1 MNKYIIIN
9 GIEIFFFNTNSLAEA
24 RNHAI
29 NVCNHSKEIIVRE
42 IYTSYK
48 LNR

>member
-9 GIEIFFFNTNSLAEA
+9 GLELFLFNADSLSEA
-24 RNHAI
+24 RHHAI

-42 IYTSYK
+42 IYNSYK
-48 LNR
+48 LNN